1 MHASRLTNPTRR
13 VPFWFTPFTL
23 LNPPLSPFVNLGR
36 VLRKA
41 VRRTDS
47 LLFATEGR
55 IGGPGGR
62 ASFLG
67 TYKSRRALGRRV
79 VQRSRF
85 QGYVPCG
92 NLLTVGYRFPPGP
105 FFWGVFG
112 SGLERVWVR
121 LPKVDFCGEG
131 VWGDIG

>member
-1 MHASRLTNPTRR
+1 MENIGINH
-13 VPFWFTPFTL
+13 
-23 LNPPLSPFVNLGR
+23 LSNHVENFHL
-36 VLRKA
+36 LRKA

-67 TYKSRRALGRRV
+67 TKSRRALGRRV

-92 NLLTVGYRFPPGP
+92 NLLTVGYRFSPSP

-112 SGLERVWVR
+112 LGLERG
-121 LPKVDFCGEG
+121 FG
-131 VWGDIG
+131 

>member
-1 MHASRLTNPTRR
+1 MYS
-13 VPFWFTPFTL
+13 
-23 LNPPLSPFVNLGR
+23 
-36 VLRKA
+36 LRKA

-47 LLFATEGR
+47 LLFATEGLLFATEGR

-67 TYKSRRALGRRV
+67 TKSRRALGRRV

-112 SGLERVWVR
+112 SGLERG
-121 LPKVDFCGEG
+121 FG
-131 VWGDIG
+131 